1 MSNPNPL
8 YRMGD
13 AIIRQIQVEALLERA
28 DDDLPNAPTHDPLAS
43 AQARRANRLPVEV
56 H

>member
-1 MSNPNPL
+1 MGNPNPL
-8 YRMGD
+8 YRIGD

-28 DDDLPNAPTHDPLAS
+28 DDDLPNAPTLDPLAS
-43 AQARRANRLPVEV
+43 AQARRANRLPVTV

>member
-1 MSNPNPL
+1 MGNPNPL

-13 AIIRQIQVEALLERA
+13 AIIRQLQAEALIERT
-28 DDDLPNAPTHDPLAS
+28 DDDLPNVPYADPLAS
-43 AQARRANRLPVEV
+43 AQSRRLPVEV

>member
-1 MSNPNPL
+1 MPTPNPL

-13 AIIRQIQVEALLERA
+13 AIIRQLQVEALLESA
-28 DDDLPNAPTHDPLAS
+28 DDDLPNAYLSDPLTS
-43 AQARRANRLPVEV
+43 AQARRASRLPVTV

>member
-1 MSNPNPL
+1 MGNPNPL

-28 DDDLPNAPTHDPLAS
+28 DDDLPNPYLSDPLS
-43 AQARRANRLPVEV
+43 SPQSRRAAEV
-56 H
+56 IA